1 MLRVVPNQY
10 IPRTDHVCDYECFKH
25 IRPDGI
31 EVVFQRGMEVEMFGQ
46 VGYIYTSVY
55 DNKIISAHVTLQE
68 QRLIHSQVIVR
79 NARLL
84 HVMW

>member
-1 MLRVVPNQY
+1 MLRVVPNKY

-46 VGYIYTSVY
+46 IGYIYTSV
-55 DNKIISAHVTLQE
+55 
-68 QRLIHSQVIVR
+68 
-79 NARLL
+79 
-84 HVMW
+84 